1 MGCWSDEKLQREK
14 KTPYVLISSIWWQA
28 SGHRKF
34 PSPFRDNFQSDLEKN
49 LKKLSWAKNDPF
61 CLGVFIGNELEWPD
75 RIGSTIQSLPPEHP
89 TKKWAMKELTKLGKP
104 TSPPKISDFDSLYY
118 PFAKT
123 FFSKCKKALE
133 NQLPETLFLGCRT
146 HRGPNILG
154 RAAMGSVDVFSVNVY
169 DSRVRSWQVPA
180 DLDLPILASEFHF
193 GAVDRGVPSPGLSGS
208 WDQRQRALSFAHYLS
223 SALAEPDLLNHWL
236 QWLDQLRSSRSNHQ
250 CGLIDVPRSYS
261 EFTVFTVAHRNV

>member
-1 MGCWSDEKLQREK
+1 MRKIGGRDFVNFPSLNYQRYFGEEWLPTVSKGIHDRMRSWGLNTLGCWSDEKLQREK

-154 RAAMGSVDVFSVNVY
+154 RAAMGSVDVFRLMFTTREYARGKYRQISIFPFSPVNFILGRWIVVSQAR
-169 DSRVRSWQVPA
+169 DFRVHG
-180 DLDLPILASEFHF
+180 IK
-193 GAVDRGVPSPGLSGS
+193 GK
-208 WDQRQRALSFAHYLS
+208 
-223 SALAEPDLLNHWL
+223 EPFPLLTTFL
-236 QWLDQLRSSRSNHQ
+236 LL
-250 CGLIDVPRSYS
+250 
-261 EFTVFTVAHRNV
+261 